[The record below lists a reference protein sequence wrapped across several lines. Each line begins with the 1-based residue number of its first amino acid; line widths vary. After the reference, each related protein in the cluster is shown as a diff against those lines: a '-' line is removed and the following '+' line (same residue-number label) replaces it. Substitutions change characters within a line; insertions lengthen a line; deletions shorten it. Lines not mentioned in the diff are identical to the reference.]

1 MSENAI
7 NAMLAHQ
14 SRAGVDATYFRELI
28 EGYTFATYAKVTKYS
43 NGRVDVLCGKLK
55 FTNVEVLVLGVNGWG
70 IKPVPAVG
78 DRVLLI
84 SSQSPIVDIKTFIST
99 GTMPPYDV
107 SGLKAIPVCD
117 DVTATQLITVDK
129 DKIKITG
136 PNKVTVDNSGI
147 QFEDSNG
154 NKISTTTNGVFFE
167 DKFKNKVDTTTDGV
181 SFEDKFKNK
190 VDTTTDG
197 VSFEDKFK
205 NKVDTTTDGVSFE
218 DKFKNKV
225 DTTTNGVS
233 FEDKNKN
240 KVDTTTNGVSFEDKN
255 KNKITTASSGI
266 TIEDKNGC
274 KIVTSSSSVKIN
286 GKLEIKK

>member
-1 MSENAI
+1 MGENAI

-84 SSQSPIVDIKTFIST
+84 SSQSPVVDIKTFIFT

-129 DKIKITG
+129 DKVKITG
-136 PNKVTVDNSGI
+136 PNKITVNNSGV

-154 NKISTTTNGVFFE
+154 NKVNTTA
-167 DKFKNKVDTTTDGV
+167 DGV

-197 VSFEDKFK
+197 VSFEDKNK
-205 NKVDTTTDGVSFE
+205 NKVDTTADGVSFE
-218 DKFKNKV
+218 DKNENKII
-225 DTTTNGVS
+225 TASSGITL
-233 FEDKNKN
+233 EDK
-240 KVDTTTNGVSFEDKN
+240 D

-266 TIEDKNGC
+266 TLEDKNGC

-286 GKLEIKK
+286 DKLEIKK

>member
-1 MSENAI
+1 MGDNAI

-14 SRAGVDATYFRELI
+14 SRAGVDTTYFRELI

-84 SSQSPIVDIKTFIST
+84 SSQSPVVDIKTFIST

-117 DVTATQLITVDK
+117 DTTATQLITVDK
-129 DKIKITG
+129 DKVKLTG
-136 PNKVTVDNSGI
+136 PNKLTVDKNGI
-147 QFEDSNG
+147 KLEDANG
-154 NKISTTTNGVFFE
+154 
-167 DKFKNKVDTTTDGV
+167 NKVDTTKNGV

-197 VSFEDKFK
+197 VA
-205 NKVDTTTDGVSFE
+205 
-218 DKFKNKV
+218 
-225 DTTTNGVS
+225 
-233 FEDKNKN
+233 FEDKNHN
-240 KVDTTTNGVSFEDKN
+240 KV
-255 KNKITTASSGI
+255 TTASSGI
-266 TIEDKNGC
+266 ALEDANSSKHN
-274 KIVTSSSSVKIN
+274 KIVTSNTGISITDISENTIVTAQNKITLTVKNGSVIEAGASSVKIN
-286 GKLEIKK
+286 GNLEIKK